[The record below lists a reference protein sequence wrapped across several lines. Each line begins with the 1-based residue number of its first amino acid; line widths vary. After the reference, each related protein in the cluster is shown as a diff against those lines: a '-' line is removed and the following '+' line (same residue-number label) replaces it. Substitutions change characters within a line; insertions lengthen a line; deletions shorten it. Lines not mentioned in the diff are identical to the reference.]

1 MPKIEYNGIEF
12 DSEEERIFHLY
23 LEELK
28 TEGWVKDYT
37 FHTKSFTL
45 SEQVKYT
52 WVKEMK
58 SKKNE
63 MEITLLQPHIYTPD
77 FHVFWNK
84 KALGIF
90 YLNIHDGKNKL
101 DSVPFINN
109 IGNDGYDVGSF
120 IEIKPSFDFQNMTR
134 LAIINIKWVYC
145 EYKILVQKIT
155 PVAKTKCLLD
165 VKWDEEFKMGEHED
179 YFWRMKQTKWQVFS
193 TEYIK
198 AKYINYKPNDYD
210 KMRRRTY
217 NEYRTLLQKKYGI
230 KGWVKYERG

>member
-63 MEITLLQPHIYTPD
+63 MESTLLQPHIYTPD

-155 PVAKTKCLLD
+155 PVAKTKCL
-165 VKWDEEFKMGEHED
+165 FKDTFVPEKALLTKTGKNKKYHFEIKSLED
-179 YFWRMKQTKWQVFS
+179 YVRSF
-193 TEYIK
+193 
-198 AKYINYKPNDYD
+198 
-210 KMRRRTY
+210 
-217 NEYRTLLQKKYGI
+217 NE
-230 KGWVKYERG
+230 